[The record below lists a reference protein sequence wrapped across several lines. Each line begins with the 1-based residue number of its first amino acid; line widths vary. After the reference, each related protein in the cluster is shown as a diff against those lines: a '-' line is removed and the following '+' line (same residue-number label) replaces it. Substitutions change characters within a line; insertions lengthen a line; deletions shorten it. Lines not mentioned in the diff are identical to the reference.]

1 MSSFNNFQSDN
12 VKHSKDRYDIY
23 NPEFNPSINAKSID
37 QVDNFTKNLKKYMDF
52 VAWAKW
58 FPDLWWDLITPET
71 GGIRL
76 DLDQRVYLRS
86 IARFVST
93 YGVFPRGYGKTLLE
107 IMGMYHTAIFFPD
120 IELTMTA
127 QTRENASK
135 LVDEKH
141 RELTKFYPLLN
152 NEITK
157 FSSSKDS
164 IEVLFTSGG
173 RIDVMAN
180 SQSSKG
186 ARRKRMNIE
195 ESALLNNALFQ
206 DCLEPI
212 VNVPR
217 RTIGKQALVNPEEL
231 NGQINF
237 FTTSGF
243 RGSDEFER
251 NLLLID
257 EMAELKGKMVLGS
270 DWQLACTF
278 GRGETKSQLLEK
290 KSKLSPTFFAM
301 NYESK
306 WVGASDGAI
315 VNINKIMELRTLI
328 SPELKSD
335 GKSEYILSMDVARS
349 MSKNNNQSSIAVL
362 KIKRNKSM
370 KITKIQLVNII
381 NLPNGLNFEAQSVIL
396 KRAKKIYNAKIAVV
410 DINGLGVGLLDELL
424 KETIDPNNGESLG
437 CWNTINTDHQPE
449 LDDAEECLYAMLS
462 QGINHEIIVSFI
474 DAIEGNKLQLLQKK
488 DNKGYDVN
496 DIDYFKSNILP
507 HIQTDLFIEEV
518 ANLKLKQ
525 NSNGKYTV
533 EQLTKRV
540 DKDRY
545 SATAY
550 GLWYIKNFEDNI
562 EEQKEVDISSFLF
575 FN

>member
-1 MSSFNNFQSDN
+1 M
-12 VKHSKDRYDIY
+12 
-23 NPEFNPSINAKSID
+23 
-37 QVDNFTKNLKKYMDF
+37 
-52 VAWAKW
+52 
-58 FPDLWWDLITPET
+58 
-71 GGIRL
+71 
-76 DLDQRVYLRS
+76 
-86 IARFVST
+86 
-93 YGVFPRGYGKTLLE
+93 
-107 IMGMYHTAIFFPD
+107 
-120 IELTMTA
+120 
-127 QTRENASK
+127 
-135 LVDEKH
+135 
-141 RELTKFYPLLN
+141 
-152 NEITK
+152 
-157 FSSSKDS
+157 
-164 IEVLFTSGG
+164 
-173 RIDVMAN
+173 
-180 SQSSKG
+180 
-186 ARRKRMNIE
+186 
-195 ESALLNNALFQ
+195 
-206 DCLEPI
+206 
-212 VNVPR
+212 
-217 RTIGKQALVNPEEL
+217 VNPEEL

-315 VNINKIMELRTLI
+315 VNINKVMELRTLL

-362 KIKRNKSM
+362 KIKRNKSL

-396 KRAKKIYNAKIAVV
+396 KRARKIYSAKAVIV

-424 KETIDPNNGESLG
+424 KDTVDPNTGESLG
-437 CWNTINTDHQPE
+437 CWDTMNTDHQSE
-449 LDDAEECLYAMLS
+449 LADAEPIIYAMLA
-462 QGINHEIIVSFI
+462 QGVNHEIIVSFI
-474 DAIEGNKLQLLQKK
+474 DAIESNKLQLLQKK

-496 DIDYFKSNILP
+496 DVDYFRSNILP

-525 NSNGKYTV
+525 NSNGRYTI

-550 GLWYIKNFEDNI
+550 GLWYIKNFEDNM
-562 EEQKEVDISSFLF
+562 EEEKELDVSSFLF

>member
-1 MSSFNNFQSDN
+1 
-12 VKHSKDRYDIY
+12 
-23 NPEFNPSINAKSID
+23 
-37 QVDNFTKNLKKYMDF
+37 
-52 VAWAKW
+52 
-58 FPDLWWDLITPET
+58 
-71 GGIRL
+71 
-76 DLDQRVYLRS
+76 
-86 IARFVST
+86 
-93 YGVFPRGYGKTLLE
+93 
-107 IMGMYHTAIFFPD
+107 
-120 IELTMTA
+120 
-127 QTRENASK
+127 
-135 LVDEKH
+135 
-141 RELTKFYPLLN
+141 
-152 NEITK
+152 
-157 FSSSKDS
+157 
-164 IEVLFTSGG
+164 
-173 RIDVMAN
+173 MAN
-180 SQSSKG
+180 AQSSKG

-206 DCLEPI
+206 DVLEPI

-217 RTIGKQALVNPEEL
+217 RTIGKQAAVNPEEL

-251 NLLLID
+251 NLLLLD
-257 EMAELKGKMVLGS
+257 EMADLKGKMVLGS

-315 VNINKIMELRTLI
+315 VNINKIMELRTLV

-335 GKSEYILSMDVARS
+335 GKSEYVLSMDVARS

-362 KIKRNKSM
+362 KIKRNKSL
-370 KITKIQLVNII
+370 KITKIQAVNII

-396 KRAKKIYNAKIAVV
+396 KRAKKIYQAKAVVV

-424 KETIDPNNGESLG
+424 KETIDPNTGESLG
-437 CWNTINTDHQPE
+437 CWDTINTDHQPE
-449 LDDAEECLYAMLS
+449 LVDAEPVLYAMLS

-474 DAIEGNKLQLLQKK
+474 DAVESNKLQLLQKK
-488 DNKGYDVN
+488 DNKGYDV
-496 DIDYFKSNILP
+496 DDVDYFKSNILP
-507 HIQTDLFIEEV
+507 HIQTDFFIEEV

-550 GLWYIKNFEDNI
+550 GIWYIKNFEDNM
-562 EEQKEVDISSFLF
+562 EEEKDVDITSFLF